1 MHLNFSRRGEPNQR
15 FPSKDDQQGAPGC
28 WEMSP
33 LKKQLQSPFRADMRR
48 RSHVIVKT
56 PADGGSLIQ
65 GRTSDDDSQSL
76 QSEFKYAFSE
86 GLRTWEHRK
95 ASRGVDSPSRR
106 KPASRFQEVEGALQ
120 TVPTYTRLSPGGHGG
135 FDSGGRQSSVLS
147 GSGAFH
153 PTEPKSRLTYLQPCE
168 HWLRL
173 PSRASS
179 RRRTRDTALPGLAQR
194 PTLSSWD
201 A

>member
-1 MHLNFSRRGEPNQR
+1 MSRREEDERVSGVTLFRQPREVSGRQAPCA
-15 FPSKDDQQGAPGC
+15 PQGAPGC

-33 LKKQLQSPFRADMRR
+33 LTFKQLQSSLRADMRR
-48 RSHVIVKT
+48 RSHMLKT
-56 PADGGSLIQ
+56 PADGGSPIQ
-65 GRTSDDDSQSL
+65 RLPSDDDSQSL
-76 QSEFKYAFSE
+76 QSEFKHAFSE

-135 FDSGGRQSSVLS
+135 FDSGGRQSSALS

-153 PTEPKSRLTYLQPCE
+153 PTEPKSRLTYLQPRE

-173 PSRASS
+173 PSRASI
-179 RRRTRDTALPGLAQR
+179 RRRT
-194 PTLSSWD
+194 
-201 A
+201 